1 MKRYAPV
8 RVGFTPV
15 NQAKDHT
22 NSQAPESSTETETST
37 PLQRPVMISV
47 NGSKLNTEKTP
58 RPATSSINGPKSS
71 AEKTPMAT
79 QLLPASDVSALKTP
93 INKSIGDIQA
103 LTTAENG
110 IIELTEAFFNQLSVQ
125 KIQNYDAAIAKTEEA
140 KEEERKKIDDCKSAI
155 KRSEKKIEQLDAEIA
170 QQQRL
175 KAPIVTMLVHR
186 EAELS
191 KGDGI

>member
-1 MKRYAPV
+1 
-8 RVGFTPV
+8 
-15 NQAKDHT
+15 
-22 NSQAPESSTETETST
+22 
-37 PLQRPVMISV
+37 V

-58 RPATSSINGPKSS
+58 RPATSSINEPKSS

-103 LTTAENG
+103 FTTPKNG
-110 IIELTEAFFNQLSVQ
+110 IIELTEDFYNQVSAH

-140 KEEERKKIDDCKSAI
+140 KEEEIKKIDNYMSAI
-155 KRSEKKIEQLDAEIA
+155 KISEKKIEQLDAEVA
-170 QQQRL
+170 RQRRL
-175 KAPIVTMLVHR
+175 KAPIVTMLVQR

-191 KGDGI
+191 KGNGT